1 MKLPERSSTSFSKL
15 INAHFFFVDIVGLSD
30 PSMSTK
36 TQIKKIE
43 VLNKSLGETEVYK
56 TTPKEM
62 ILTLPTG
69 DGMCLG
75 FLQGPELPLHVA
87 VELQHK
93 LAKYNKGKIPSE
105 TVRIRVGLHS
115 GNCFIVRDI
124 RDQDNVWGPGI
135 ILARRVMDFGDDG
148 HILLSPRLAE
158 DLRELSDEYRKIIK
172 PVHDFTIKHGQTILV
187 YSAYGDDFGN
197 PKHPTKGAAQRSKYG
212 EEIIKM
218 QKTTTYP
225 YLEVNLEI
233 LDPKKMLVQHK
244 RTYEI
249 ANKSDDPIYHVL
261 HGIATDVEKHSL
273 SDLNVQVFDETGR
286 EMKIS
291 SINVNH
297 PTSKEFTTGFNQP
310 IIKGEK
316 NRKYTL
322 IYEVEEPNRYFE
334 NAFLIDVNKF
344 DLNFK
349 YPVSGCECKPVLYDV
364 NQETDAK
371 TKKDKQP
378 VIEKNGEYNIAKYS
392 NDENNKGETIRI
404 EW

>member
-1 MKLPERSSTSFSKL
+1 MTLPPRSSTSFSKL

-30 PSMSTK
+30 PYMSTK
-36 TQIKKIE
+36 TQVKKIE
-43 VLNKSLGETEVYK
+43 VLNRYLGETDVYK
-56 TTPKEM
+56 STPKEM

-75 FLQGPELPLHVA
+75 FLQGPELPLHLA

-93 LAKYNKGKIPSE
+93 LAAYNEGKIPSE
-105 TVRIRVGLHS
+105 TVRVRIGLHS
-115 GNCFIVRDI
+115 GNCFVVKDVRN
-124 RDQDNVWGPGI
+124 QDNVWGPGI
-135 ILARRVMDFGDDG
+135 ILARRVMDFGDDN

-158 DLRELSDEYRKIIK
+158 DLRELSDEYHKIIK
-172 PVHDFTIKHGQTILV
+172 PVHDFTLKHGFTMLV

-197 PKHPTKGAAQRSKYG
+197 PTHPTKGAAQRSKYG

-225 YLEVNLEI
+225 YLEVNLTI

-249 ANKSDDPIYHVL
+249 TNKSDDPIYHVL
-261 HGIATDVEKHSL
+261 HGIATDVEKYSL
-273 SDLNVQVFDETGR
+273 SDLNVQVFDEAGR

-297 PTSKEFTTGFNQP
+297 PTSKEFTTAFNQP
-310 IIKGEK
+310 ILKGEK

-322 IYEVEEPNRYFE
+322 VYEVEEPNRYFE

-344 DLNFK
+344 ALNFK
-349 YPVSGCECKPVLYDV
+349 YPVNGCDCKPVLYDV
-364 NQETDAK
+364 NQETDKK
-371 TKKDKQP
+371 TKSDTQP

-392 NDENNKGETIRI
+392 KDENNKGETIRI